1 MCSLGIF
8 GQGIVATKLGFVVRE
23 GLAMADTVHYH
34 LERMLPELEDLEN
47 RELFTREEI
56 KEIVRKR
63 RDFEYLLKRHSTL
76 KVDYLRYVEYETQL
90 EEFRRSRKE
99 VSTPPLNSH
108 RALMSKE
115 QLHATSQNLT
125 SCPIASNRRLMLS
138 QC

>member
-1 MCSLGIF
+1 
-8 GQGIVATKLGFVVRE
+8 
-23 GLAMADTVHYH
+23 MADTVHYH

-99 VSTPPLNSH
+99 VSTPPLKSH

-115 QLHATSQNLT
+115 QLPATSQNLI
-125 SCPIASNRRLMLS
+125 SCQIASNQRLMLS
-138 QC
+138 QCLKGTLQGLTQQLESYI

>member
-1 MCSLGIF
+1 
-8 GQGIVATKLGFVVRE
+8 
-23 GLAMADTVHYH
+23 

-99 VSTPPLNSH
+99 VSTPPHGKRTTPCHLSK
-108 RALMSKE
+108 LDFMSNCK
-115 QLHATSQNLT
+115 
-125 SCPIASNRRLMLS
+125 
-138 QC
+138 